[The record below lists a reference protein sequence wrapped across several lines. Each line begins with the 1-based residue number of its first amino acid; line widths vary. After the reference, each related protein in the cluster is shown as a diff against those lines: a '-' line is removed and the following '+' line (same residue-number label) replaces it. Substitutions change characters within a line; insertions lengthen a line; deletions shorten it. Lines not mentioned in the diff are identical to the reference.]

1 MSEDIFGKPMET
13 DYGLEFIVLS
23 PQEWQSRKAEMDP
36 YDASIGDMHIQNYGF
51 VIIDAQYEQPI
62 DNEYDLEEIENQLKN
77 YARSSVS
84 PISLTEGQLRN
95 IIKKTITEA
104 LLKNV

>member
-1 MSEDIFGKPMET
+1 MSEDIFGETMTT

-23 PQEWQSRKAEMDP
+23 PQEWQSRKAGMDS
-36 YDASIGDMHIQNYGF
+36 YDVSIGNMHLQNYGF
-51 VIIDAQYEQPI
+51 VILDAQYEQPI

-77 YARSSVS
+77 YARSSAS
-84 PISLTEGQLRN
+84 PISLTETQLRN

-104 LLKNV
+104 LLRNV

>member
-1 MSEDIFGKPMET
+1 MPEDIFGKPMTT
-13 DYGLEFIVLS
+13 DYGLEFKVLS
-23 PQEWQSRKAEMDP
+23 PQEWQSRKGEMDS